1 MFPENS
7 WPIPTT
13 QSKFS
18 GRDRRH
24 EGGGKAEEEKEASSV
39 DPIIL
44 AGGAGRLQGGTE
56 GPGRGRW
63 VYMRWA
69 DCF

>member
-24 EGGGKAEEEKEASSV
+24 EGGEKAEEEKEANSV

-44 AGGAGRLQGGTE
+44 AGGGWSVAGRH
-56 GPGRGRW
+56 GRSWER
-63 VYMRWA
+63 
-69 DCF
+69 